1 MKQIKLLNLVLTN
14 FKGIKEFELSAAGEN
29 ISIHGDNATGKT
41 TIADAFIWLLFDKD
55 SNNQKDFGIKT
66 LQNGK
71 PIPKLNHE
79 VEATILVDDKQLTL
93 KKVFSEKW
101 TKKRGSITSEFSG
114 HTTDYYIDGVP
125 SKKKEFTDK
134 VASIVDEDIFKL
146 LTSPSY
152 FNEQL
157 HWKNRRDLLLEIAGD
172 VSDEEVINS
181 NKDLSKL
188 ADILSGRSIEDHK
201 KVIAAKRKEINQEL
215 DRIPIRVDEI
225 HRGLPDVNGL
235 DKDSV
240 DKQLDDL
247 SKQIESKQEQVNDI
261 RGGSEV
267 NKLKQQI
274 SDIDLQITNVKNEHA
289 QNGQDELFKLKA
301 KLQEEQSNVS
311 VYQSKITSKKQQHSM
326 NKDYINDLIERR
338 DDLRK
343 QYDEKDSEAFN
354 HEENCSCPSCG
365 QDLPEE
371 QREEI
376 IKTFNVNKAN
386 MLESI
391 KSKGVETND
400 KIKATGAENQTIADE
415 IGKLEKQ
422 VSEKQEQVAKFEAK
436 IKEAEGNVKLITED
450 ATYNKLMQ
458 DRQAV
463 EQQIEELK
471 QSVDESVQE
480 VQKEVAT
487 LKEQQ
492 STLNIDLSKIA
503 QSEQSKNRVV
513 ELENQEKELAAE
525 FEQLEEE
532 LHLTEEFIRSK
543 VNMLEEKINSKF
555 EHARFNLFKTNINGG
570 LEEIC
575 TTTLDGV
582 PYDAG
587 LNNAARINVGLD
599 IINTLSQHYGVQAPI
614 FVDNAESVTKL
625 IDIDSQIISLVVS
638 EADKEL
644 RIENVREMELV

>member
-14 FKGIKEFELSAAGEN
+14 FKGIKEFELNAEGN
-29 ISIHGDNATGKT
+29 VSIHGDNATGKT

-66 LQNGK
+66 LENGK

-79 VEATILVDDKQLTL
+79 VEATIVVDDKQLTL

-114 HTTDYYIDGVP
+114 HTTDHYIDGVP
-125 SKKKEFTDK
+125 SNKKGFTDQ

-157 HWKNRRDLLLEIAGD
+157 RWKKRRDLLLEIAGD

-188 ADILSGRSIEDHK
+188 TDILSGRNIEDHK

-215 DRIPIRVDEI
+215 EKIPVRVDEI
-225 HRGLPDVNGL
+225 YRGLPDVNGL
-235 DKDSV
+235 NKSSIE
-240 DKQLDDL
+240 KQLTELND
-247 SKQIESKQEQVNDI
+247 QIESKQEQVNDI

-274 SDIDLQITNVKNEHA
+274 SDIDLQIANIKNEHA
-289 QNGQDELFKLKA
+289 QNGQDEVYKLRT
-301 KLQEEQSNVS
+301 KLQEEQSNITVL
-311 VYQSKITSKKQQHSM
+311 QSKINSKKQQHSM
-326 NKDYINDLIERR
+326 NKDYIDDLIDRR
-338 DDLRK
+338 ADLRK
-343 QYDEKDSEAFN
+343 RYDEKDSEAFN

-376 IKTFNVNKAN
+376 IKTFNVNKAE
-386 MLESI
+386 MLEHI
-391 KSKGVETND
+391 KAKGVETND
-400 KIKATGAENQTIADE
+400 KIKATGTENQTVAED

-422 VSEKQEQVAKFEAK
+422 VTEKQEQVAKLEAK
-436 IKEAEGNVKLITED
+436 LTESQSNVKPIED
-450 ATYNKLMQ
+450 NASYQKLMQ
-458 DRQAV
+458 DRQAL

-471 QSVDESVQE
+471 QSVEKSVQE
-480 VQKEVAT
+480 VKQEITELNEKQNEV
-487 LKEQQ
+487 
-492 STLNIDLSKIA
+492 NIDLSKVS
-503 QSEQSKNRVV
+503 QSEQSKTRIA
-513 ELENQEKELAAE
+513 ELEKQEKELAAE

-532 LHLTEEFIRSK
+532 LHLTEEFIRTK

-555 EHARFNLFKTNINGG
+555 KDARFNLFKTNINGG

-582 PYDAG
+582 PYNAG

-614 FVDNAESVTKL
+614 FVDNAESVTRL
-625 IDIDSQIISLVVS
+625 IDIDSQVISLVVS

-644 RIENVREMELV
+644 RIENAKEMELV